1 MKSCVL
7 TQAGTTIFLN
17 YEGMSLQKKQ
27 HGIRFPREVIMR
39 KLAMVLAVV
48 AVLFA
53 ASGCCVSPKGED
65 RLRSIIKS

>member
-1 MKSCVL
+1 
-7 TQAGTTIFLN
+7 
-17 YEGMSLQKKQ
+17 MSLQKKQ